1 MSGARRPALP
11 VWQEFAEAGADAGKQ
26 KEQQAAQPQVGSAA
40 AAEDAGRSR
49 RQQAAKVPL
58 GSAAAAAWLAAL
70 SRWAESA
77 EGARAKAA
85 LNELLRCGSRARD
98 KTVAVANSAR
108 QAIAAVFRCGGAGAA
123 CMCYG
128 MNFKHAALQLQQV
141 CRTLSPP
148 TSLLLPSRR
157 IRALPPST
165 QQLPFLSLLCSW
177 THHAEDPPGTDNP
190 AWARECLY
198 LFER

>member
-1 MSGARRPALP
+1 MSGPRRPALP

-26 KEQQAAQPQVGSAA
+26 KQQQAAQPQVGSAA
-40 AAEDAGRSR
+40 AAADAGSR
-49 RQQAAKVPL
+49 RQQAAKAPL

-123 CMCYG
+123 CICCG
-128 MNFKHAALQLQQV
+128 MNFKHAALQLAADA
-141 CRTLSPP
+141 P
-148 TSLLLPSRR
+148 
-157 IRALPPST
+157 
-165 QQLPFLSLLCSW
+165 
-177 THHAEDPPGTDNP
+177 HAEPARLPAAAFPPHPCIAAQHPAAPFPYPALQLDPPRRGPTRHRQP
-190 AWARECLY
+190 RPGARVPVPV
-198 LFER
+198 